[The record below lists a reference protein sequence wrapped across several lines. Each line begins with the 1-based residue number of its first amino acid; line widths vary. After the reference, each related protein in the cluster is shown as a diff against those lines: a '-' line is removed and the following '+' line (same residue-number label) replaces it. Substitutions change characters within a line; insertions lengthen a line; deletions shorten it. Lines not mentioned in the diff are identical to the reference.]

1 MLEAM
6 ELAFGVLALA
16 FGGYC
21 IWYEIDGILE
31 SQRITVGNLFLLMYG
46 VTYGLILA
54 LILLLDSCFGYRV
67 TGVRYGIDYT
77 GRGILYLFVWFL
89 LAVAGYGMVR
99 FGSRLTLRDKKET
112 PPVRP
117 TQENL
122 ENVQWT
128 AVLCLA
134 VGVLC
139 FWLWARGWGGIQN
152 LILNAASIR
161 NGSYPGKNSMAYLA
175 KPAQVVTA
183 VCVMCILLYQKGYHR
198 GWNGLLAALAA
209 GLSVLYLLAKDGRM
223 GMAMYIL
230 VVLFVL
236 LGLFEENEDVLRKFR
251 TLIPLFCLFV
261 FVVLTMNSVTYF
273 IRNGYFQKDSTSD
286 GVLDTVLK
294 ELMYIYAS
302 GQTAVK
308 QALTDRS
315 PLLIFHDLGKALF
328 AWVPSALTPKGLV
341 DIWKYNTQLVGGS
354 TMKFQIPC
362 DLITTSLY
370 DLGLLGPILI
380 PAFWGKVLAWLEAQT
395 QAHKSLMAR
404 TLYYASSMQLVR
416 LVNYCCLHYS
426 VAAVFHLAL
435 AWAIYQVVCR
445 CKSEGAEEPQ

>member
-6 ELAFGVLALA
+6 ELAFGMLALI
-16 FGGYC
+16 FGVYC
-21 IWYEIDGILE
+21 IWYEIGGILE
-31 SQRITVGNLFLLMYG
+31 NRRITVGNLFLLMYG
-46 VTYGLILA
+46 VTYGVILA
-54 LILLLDSCFGYRV
+54 LILFLDSCFGYQV
-67 TGVRYGIDYT
+67 TGIRYGIDYT

-89 LAVAGYGMVR
+89 FAVAGYVMVR
-99 FGSRLTLRDKKET
+99 FGSRITLREKKENA
-112 PPVRP
+112 PRLPDRDVPVAF
-117 TQENL
+117 
-122 ENVQWT
+122 QWT
-128 AVLCLA
+128 AVICLV
-134 VGVLC
+134 VGGVC
-139 FWLWARGWGGIQN
+139 FYLWARGWGGIRN

-161 NGSYPGKNSMAYLA
+161 NGSYAGKNSMAYFA

-183 VCVMCILLYQKGYHR
+183 VSVMCILLCQRGYHR
-198 GWNGLLAALAA
+198 GWNGVLAVLSV
-209 GLSVLYLLAKDGRM
+209 GLSLLYLLAKDGRM

-236 LGLFEENEDVLRKFR
+236 LGLFEENEHVLRKFR
-251 TLIPLFCLFV
+251 TLIPLFLLFV

-273 IRNGYFQKDSTSD
+273 IRNGHFRQDSTGSV
-286 GVLDTVLK
+286 GDTVLK

-302 GQTAVK
+302 GQAAVK
-308 QALTDRS
+308 QLLTSRS

-328 AWVPSALTPKGLV
+328 AWVPSALTPNGLV

-354 TMKFQIPC
+354 AVKFQIPC

-370 DLGLLGPILI
+370 DLGMLGPILI
-380 PAFWGKVLAWLEAQT
+380 PAFWGKVITWLEERH
-395 QAHKSLMAR
+395 QAHGGMMSQ

-435 AWAIYQVVCR
+435 AWGVYRLLCR
-445 CKSEGAEEPQ
+445 RKSGGVEEPQ